1 MLPTHILECAAAQVA
16 GEKHDAID
24 TSIIHDTLAVIANE
38 VRWLKSAVTA
48 NEVRGLK
55 VTSLRT
61 K

>member
-1 MLPTHILECAAAQVA
+1 MPVADPHILECAAAQVA

-24 TSIIHDTLAVIANE
+24 ISIIHDTLAVIANE
-38 VRWLKSAVTA
+38 VR
-48 NEVRGLK
+48 GLK